1 MRVIEEI
8 VAADVIGQA
17 PAAVV
22 VTDADLRVA
31 VWNSAAEKLFGIAAE
46 AAIGR
51 SVVDLVIAEGQLAL
65 ARQIGERA
73 VGGRAWQGGFDA
85 RRGDGSPLRVHAA
98 VGPLGDSDGQPVGV
112 IAVVLA
118 AERAEEAERER
129 RLELLVQTSEIVA
142 ASVEPRAGLQ
152 SVARLAAAW
161 LADMVVIDVVGSDG
175 GLERIAIAHARAE
188 QSALAERLRAYPPDP
203 EAPHIRRVL
212 VDGQAEVVGN
222 LTEEVLHELLQ
233 GPDHVDIVRQLDMR
247 SAMFVPLAARG
258 RALGVML
265 LAGSH
270 ERAPFGPPEL
280 AVAEDIARRV
290 ALALDSAGLLREARE
305 STRIARS
312 LQRITDAALSHLEL
326 DDLLPEVLDR
336 LHSEL
341 ETDSAAVLL
350 TDMSGTALEMRAA
363 LGFERPG
370 GELRVPFGSGVAGRI
385 AESVEP
391 MVFDDLG
398 PSDFVNASLRD
409 AGVSTMLGAPLRIG
423 HRVLGVVQVGSV
435 EQRRFSADEIELI
448 RLAAG
453 RIAVAVDHAH
463 LYEAETLA
471 RGRLTLLAESSEVLG
486 ESLDYHSALA
496 SLAALLVP
504 WLADWCLIEV
514 TGEPA
519 AGLAAHS
526 DPGMTRLVEALGGA
540 ADGDHPRAATRVAR
554 SGVPELATDAQ
565 ADSLVGPGDADR
577 RSALEQLG
585 LRSAM
590 VVPLRSRGRTHGVI
604 TLAAS
609 VSERRYDESDLA
621 FAVELARRV
630 ATAVDTARLYQDRDQ
645 VARTLQRT
653 LLPPTLPDI
662 PYAEIAAIY
671 HPAGEGSEIG
681 GDFYDAF
688 ETGDGTW
695 TVAIGDV
702 CGKGAAAAAITGLA
716 RHTLRAAAFRESSP
730 RAVLERL
737 NRALL
742 REVRE
747 ESFCTV
753 AAARLSQHGRGA
765 LLVAC
770 AGGHPAPLVV
780 RSDGSVDEATAPGTL
795 LGIYDEIDVSDRE
808 TVLAPGESVVF
819 YTDGVVEE
827 RREGEQFGEHRL
839 RQLLAG
845 CAGLSATGIAERI
858 ERAVLEFQPI
868 APADDL
874 AVVVVRIMAPD
885 S

>member
-8 VAADVIGQA
+8 VAADVVGQA

-31 VWNSAAEKLFGIAAE
+31 IWNSAAEKLFGIVAD

-51 SVVDLVIAEGQLAL
+51 SVLDLVIPEGQLAL

-73 VGGRAWQGGFDA
+73 AGGRAWEGGFDV

-98 VGPLGDSDGQPVGV
+98 VGPLGDSDGRPVGV
-112 IAVVLA
+112 VAVA
-118 AERAEEAERER
+118 FEAERAGETGRER

-152 SVARLAAAW
+152 SVARIAAAW
-161 LADMVVIDVVGSDG
+161 LADLVVIDVVDPDG
-175 GLERIAIAHARAE
+175 RLERVAIAHARPE
-188 QSALAERLRAYPPDP
+188 QGALAEGLRAYPPDP

-212 VDGQAEVVGN
+212 VDGRAEVVAN
-222 LTEEVLHELLQ
+222 LTEQVLRERVQ
-233 GPDHVDIVRQLDMR
+233 GPDHLDIVRQLDMR

-265 LAGSH
+265 LAGGH
-270 ERAPFGPPEL
+270 ERPPFGPPEL

-290 ALALDSAGLLREARE
+290 GLALDSASLLRDAQE
-305 STRIARS
+305 SARIARS
-312 LQRITDAALSHLEL
+312 LQRITDAALAHLDL
-326 DDLLPEVLDR
+326 DELLPEVLDR

-341 ETDSAAVLL
+341 RTDSAAVLL
-350 TDMSGTALEMRAA
+350 TDVTGTALEMRAA

-370 GELRVPFGSGVAGRI
+370 GGLRVSFGTGVAGRI
-385 AESVEP
+385 AESGEP
-391 MVFDDLG
+391 MAFDDLG
-398 PSDFVNASLRD
+398 PSDFVNASLRE
-409 AGVSTMLGAPLRIG
+409 AGVRSMLGAPLRIG
-423 HRVLGVVQVGSV
+423 RRMLGVVQVGSV
-435 EQRRFSADEIELI
+435 APRAFSRDEIELI

-453 RIAVAVDHAH
+453 RIALAVDHAH

-514 TGEPA
+514 MGEPA
-519 AGLAAHS
+519 AGFAVHA
-526 DPGMTRLVEALGGA
+526 DPAMAPLVEALGGGSGR
-540 ADGDHPRAATRVAR
+540 DWTRAAARVAQ
-554 SGVPELATDAQ
+554 SGFAELASKAS
-565 ADSLVGPGDADR
+565 ADFLVRPADTER
-577 RSALEQLG
+577 RSALAKLG

-590 VVPLRSRGRTHGVI
+590 VVPLSSRGRTHGVI
-604 TLAAS
+604 TLATS
-609 VSERRYDESDLA
+609 LSERRYDESDLA
-621 FAVELARRV
+621 FAAELARRA

-662 PYAEIAAIY
+662 PYAEIAAVY

-688 ETGDGTW
+688 ETGDGAW
-695 TVAIGDV
+695 AIVIGDV
-702 CGKGAAAAAITGLA
+702 CGKGPTAAAITGLA
-716 RHTLRAAAFRESSP
+716 RHTLRAAAFREPSP
-730 RAVLERL
+730 CAVLKRL

-753 AAARLSQHGRGA
+753 AAARLSEHRAGA
-765 LLVAC
+765 LLTAS
-770 AGGHPAPLVV
+770 AGGHPAPLVL
-780 RSDGSVDEATAPGTL
+780 RKDGTVDEATTPGTL
-795 LGIYDEIDVSDRE
+795 LGIYTEIDVSDRE
-808 TVLAPGESVVF
+808 TVLAVGESLIL

-827 RREGEQFGEHRL
+827 RREGEQFGEGRL
-839 RQLLAG
+839 RELIAG
-845 CAGLSATGIAERI
+845 CSGLSATGIAERI
-858 ERAVLEFQPI
+858 ERAVLEFQPV

-874 AVVVVRIMAPD
+874 AVVVLRIVAPD
-885 S
+885 

>member
-8 VAADVIGQA
+8 VAADVVGQA

-31 VWNSAAEKLFGIAAE
+31 IWNSAAEKLFGIVAD

-51 SVVDLVIAEGQLAL
+51 SVLDLVIPEGQLAL

-73 VGGRAWQGGFDA
+73 AGGRAWEGGFDV

-98 VGPLGDSDGQPVGV
+98 VGPVGDSDGRPVGV
-112 IAVVLA
+112 VAVA
-118 AERAEEAERER
+118 FEAERAGETGRER

-152 SVARLAAAW
+152 SVARIAAAW
-161 LADMVVIDVVGSDG
+161 LADLVVIDVVDPDG
-175 GLERIAIAHARAE
+175 RLERVAIAHARPE
-188 QSALAERLRAYPPDP
+188 QGALAEGLRAYPPDP

-212 VDGQAEVVGN
+212 VDGRAEVVAN
-222 LTEEVLHELLQ
+222 LTEQVLRERVQ
-233 GPDHVDIVRQLDMR
+233 GSDHLDIVRQLDMR

-265 LAGSH
+265 LAGGH
-270 ERAPFGPPEL
+270 ERPPFGPPEL

-290 ALALDSAGLLREARE
+290 GLALDSASLLRDAQE
-305 STRIARS
+305 SARIARS
-312 LQRITDAALSHLEL
+312 LQRITDAALAHLDL
-326 DDLLPEVLDR
+326 DELLPEVLDR

-341 ETDSAAVLL
+341 RTDSAAVLL
-350 TDMSGTALEMRAA
+350 TDVTGTALEMRAA

-370 GELRVPFGSGVAGRI
+370 GGLRVSFGTGVAGRI
-385 AESVEP
+385 AESGEP
-391 MVFDDLG
+391 MAFDDLG
-398 PSDFVNASLRD
+398 PSDFVNASLRE
-409 AGVSTMLGAPLRIG
+409 AGVRSMLGAPLRIG
-423 HRVLGVVQVGSV
+423 RRMLGVVQVGSV
-435 EQRRFSADEIELI
+435 APRAFSRDEIELI

-453 RIAVAVDHAH
+453 RIALAVDHAH

-514 TGEPA
+514 MGEPA
-519 AGLAAHS
+519 AGFAAHA
-526 DPGMTRLVEALGGA
+526 DPAMAPLVEALGGGSGR
-540 ADGDHPRAATRVAR
+540 DRTRAAARVAQ
-554 SGVPELATDAQ
+554 SGFAELASKAS
-565 ADSLVGPGDADR
+565 ADFLVHPDDTER
-577 RSALEQLG
+577 RSALAKLG

-590 VVPLRSRGRTHGVI
+590 VVPLSSRGRTHGVI
-604 TLAAS
+604 TLATS
-609 VSERRYDESDLA
+609 LSERRYDESDLA
-621 FAVELARRV
+621 FAAELARRA

-662 PYAEIAAIY
+662 PYAEIAAVY

-688 ETGDGTW
+688 ETGDGAW
-695 TVAIGDV
+695 AIVIGDV
-702 CGKGAAAAAITGLA
+702 CGKGPTAAAITGLA
-716 RHTLRAAAFRESSP
+716 RHTLRAAAFREPSP
-730 RAVLERL
+730 CAVLKRL

-753 AAARLSQHGRGA
+753 AAARLSEHRAGA
-765 LLVAC
+765 LLTAS
-770 AGGHPAPLVV
+770 AGGHPAPLVL
-780 RSDGSVDEATAPGTL
+780 RKDGTVDEATTPGTL
-795 LGIYDEIDVSDRE
+795 LGIYTEIDVSDRE
-808 TVLAPGESVVF
+808 TVLAVGESLIL

-827 RREGEQFGEHRL
+827 RREGEQFGEGRL
-839 RQLLAG
+839 RELIAG
-845 CAGLSATGIAERI
+845 CSGLSATGIAERI
-858 ERAVLEFQPI
+858 ERAVLEFQPV

-874 AVVVVRIMAPD
+874 AVVVLRIVAPD
-885 S
+885 

>member
-1 MRVIEEI
+1 LRVIEEI

-31 VWNSAAEKLFGIAAE
+31 VWNSAAEKLFGIAAD

-51 SVVDLVIAEGQLAL
+51 SVLDLVIAEGQHAL

-73 VGGRAWQGGFDA
+73 AGGRAWQGGFDV
-85 RRGDGSPLRVHAA
+85 RRGDGSPVRVHAA
-98 VGPLGDSDGQPVGV
+98 VGPVGDSDGRPIGV
-112 IAVVLA
+112 IVVALE
-118 AERAEEAERER
+118 AEHAEEAERKR

-142 ASVEPRAGLQ
+142 VSVEPRAGLQ

-161 LADMVVIDVVGSDG
+161 LADLVVIDIIEADG
-175 GLERIAIAHARAE
+175 GLERVAVAHARPE
-188 QSALAERLRAYPPDP
+188 QAALAEGLRAYPPDP
-203 EAPHIRRVL
+203 EAPHIRRVI

-222 LTEEVLHELLQ
+222 LTEQVLRERLQ
-233 GPDHVDIVRQLDMR
+233 GPDHLGIVNQLDMR

-265 LAGSH
+265 LAGGH
-270 ERAPFGPPEL
+270 ERPPFGPPEL

-290 ALALDSAGLLREARE
+290 ALALDGADLLRDARE
-305 STRIARS
+305 SARIARS
-312 LQRITDAALSHLEL
+312 LQRITDAALAHLEL

-341 ETDSAAVLL
+341 GTDSAAVLL
-350 TDMSGTALEMRAA
+350 IDTPGTALEMRAA

-370 GELRVPFGSGVAGRI
+370 RELRVPLGTGVAGRI

-398 PSDFVNASLRD
+398 PSDFVNASLRE
-409 AGVSTMLGAPLRIG
+409 AGVRTMLGAPLRIG
-423 HRVLGVVQVGSV
+423 RRVLGVVQVGSV
-435 EQRRFSADEIELI
+435 EPRRFSKDEIELI

-453 RIAVAVDHAH
+453 RIALAVDHAH

-486 ESLDYHSALA
+486 ESLDYRSALA
-496 SLAALLVP
+496 SLATLLVP

-514 TGEPA
+514 MGEPA

-526 DPGMTRLVEALGGA
+526 DPSMTRLVEALGAGRGRDRGLA
-540 ADGDHPRAATRVAR
+540 AARVAQ
-554 SGVPELATDAQ
+554 SGVPELAGEAG
-565 ADSLVGPGDADR
+565 ADSLVSPADTDR

-604 TLAAS
+604 TLATS
-609 VSERRYDESDLA
+609 LSERRYDESDLA
-621 FAVELARRV
+621 FAVELARRA

-662 PYAEIAAIY
+662 PYAEIAAVY

-695 TVAIGDV
+695 TIAIGDV

-716 RHTLRAAAFRESSP
+716 RHTLRAAAFQESSP
-730 RAVLERL
+730 CAVLERL

-753 AAARLSQHGRGA
+753 AAARLSQRGPDA
-765 LLVAC
+765 LLTAC
-770 AGGHPAPLVV
+770 AGGHPAPLVL
-780 RSDGSVDEATAPGTL
+780 RNDGSVDEATAPGTL
-795 LGIYDEIDVSDRE
+795 LGIYSEIDVSDRE
-808 TVLAPGESVVF
+808 TVLAVGESVVF
-819 YTDGVVEE
+819 YTDGVTEE
-827 RREGEQFGEHRL
+827 RREGEQFGEDRL
-839 RQLLAG
+839 RELLAG
-845 CAGLSATGIAERI
+845 CGGLSATGIAERI
-858 ERAVLEFQPI
+858 ERAVLEFQPV

-874 AVVVVRIMAPD
+874 AVVVLRITAPD
-885 S
+885 